1 MDEEVIKSLAKNL
14 SMFYEHA
21 PMKPPNA
28 DDMTPLDEWM
38 AYLTAWVG
46 LYVKNKEMNKKEGGY
61 CPLQRT

>member
-1 MDEEVIKSLAKNL
+1 MDEEIIKALAKNL

-28 DDMTPLDEWM
+28 DDMTPVDEWT

-46 LYVKNKEMNKKEGGY
+46 LYERNKEVQE
-61 CPLQRT
+61 